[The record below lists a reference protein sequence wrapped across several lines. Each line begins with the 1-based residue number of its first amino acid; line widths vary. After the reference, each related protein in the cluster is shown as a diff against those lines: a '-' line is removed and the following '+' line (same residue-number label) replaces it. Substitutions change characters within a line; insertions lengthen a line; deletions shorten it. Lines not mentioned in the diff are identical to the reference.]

1 MADESGN
8 KFQDRQRHNFSDVG
22 IMVKVLIGNR
32 FPIIVFDTSFTN
44 GGTFEIFAKIVNIG
58 FHVI

>member
-1 MADESGN
+1 MTDESGN
-8 KFQDRQRHNFSDVG
+8 EFEDRQSHGFCDIG

-44 GGTFEIFAKIVNIG
+44 GGTFEIFAKVVNIG
-58 FHVI
+58 LHVI